1 MSFDPLKLEYQL
13 CFRLYAASRN
23 MTRIYQPIL
32 DRHGITY
39 PQYIV
44 LLILF
49 EHESIDF
56 KELSQM
62 VDLKTGTLT
71 PIIQK
76 LEEYGFITKEKN
88 PKDGRRIN
96 VDLTSKGKE
105 LKQELAHVP
114 IDLASKIGLE
124 KERYFTLTTELDNLL
139 NKLYA
144 AQQEGISVDEKVNR
158 M

>member
-1 MSFDPLKLEYQL
+1 MAFDPLKLEVQL

-32 DRHGITY
+32 ARHGITY

-49 EHESIDF
+49 EHETIDF

-62 VDLKTGTLT
+62 IDLKTGTLT

-76 LEEYGFITKEKN
+76 LQELGFLDKEKN
-88 PKDGRRIN
+88 PLDGRRIN
-96 VDLTSKGKE
+96 VNLTAKGKALKGE
-105 LKQELAHVP
+105 LSHIP
-114 IDLASKIGLE
+114 FDLAERIGLE
-124 KERYFTLTTELDNLL
+124 EENYMRLTSELDHLLDKLTNAQETTE
-139 NKLYA
+139 
-144 AQQEGISVDEKVNR
+144 
-158 M
+158 